1 LSEKLSKLEL
11 VEKKAQ
17 DALRKAK
24 AELKK
29 ERDEQT
35 KKANEERNVWL
46 LILGKVSLQELIKN
60 GGGQELLNNSS
71 LDSRERNLLTDG
83 LKKEGAVL

>member
-1 LSEKLSKLEL
+1 MSEKLSKLEL

>member
-1 LSEKLSKLEL
+1 MSEKLSKLEQ

-29 ERDEQT
+29 ERDEQSRIAME
-35 KKANEERNVWL
+35 KRSVWL
-46 LILGKVSLQELIKN
+46 LILGEMSLQELIKS
-60 GGGQELLNNSS
+60 GGGQELLNDSS
-71 LDSRERNLLTDG
+71 LDSRERNLLAEG
-83 LKKEGAVL
+83 LKKEGVAL